1 MPKLHSLN
9 VFKERRKSL
18 RNNATDAEKRLWY
31 FLKDKQLQ
39 GRKFTRQHGIGKY
52 IVDFYC
58 PGEQL
63 IIELDGEFHKEQIE
77 YDNARTKYLES
88 LGKHVMRF
96 SNMDV
101 LFETDKVL
109 KEIEKHFRH

>member
-1 MPKLHSLN
+1 M
-9 VFKERRKSL
+9 FKERRKSL

-39 GRKFTRQHGIGKY
+39 GRKFTCQHGIGKY